1 MPVQDNPGTIASME
15 RWLNTR
21 AALVIAWSTVA
32 LLVLAALGFVVYL
45 LYPTVRGDA
54 RATDPSAEVL
64 DIGTMA
70 PAPTATRPAG
80 RAQLSGTVERVEGQV
95 LVVKVAG
102 REPARVLVRSGAPV
116 GRVTD
121 GAVSDLRPGEPVVVT
136 LTSQSDGRLV
146 TTRVRLQPTTMPVP
160 TPAAEPRPGGPLT
173 VSGTVVSLEGNRLTL
188 RTAGGERNVEL
199 SFGVRVTRFVPI
211 SLADLAPGLRV
222 AVEGEYLVDGS
233 LAALVVQVFGGP

>member
-1 MPVQDNPGTIASME
+1 ME

-32 LLVLAALGFVVYL
+32 LLILAALGFVVYL
-45 LYPTVRGDA
+45 LDPTIRGDA
-54 RATDPSAEVL
+54 RATDPSAEVF

-95 LVVKVAG
+95 LVVKVTG
-102 REPARVLVRSGAPV
+102 RESARVLVRSGAPV
-116 GRVTD
+116 GRVAD
-121 GAVSDLRPGEPVVVT
+121 GTVSDLRPGEPVVVT
-136 LTSQSDGRLV
+136 LTSQSDGRLLV
-146 TTRVRLQPTTMPVP
+146 TRVRLQPTTVPVP

-173 VSGTVVSLEGNRLTL
+173 VSGTVVALDGGRLTL
-188 RTAGGERNVEL
+188 RTAAGERTVEL
-199 SFGVRVTRFVPI
+199 SSGVRVTRFVPI
-211 SLADLAPGLRV
+211 ALADLTPGLRV